1 MCHLKRYISIYTRN
15 ERMREKTRENL
26 SILLFLLVAA
36 VVLWFILSR
45 MRFLV
50 FIPVSLG
57 GFILFVIIVI
67 VVLYLILDHLLSRSW

>member
-1 MCHLKRYISIYTRN
+1 MRGKLK
-15 ERMREKTRENL
+15 ENL
-26 SILLFLLVAA
+26 SLLLFLFVAA

-67 VVLYLILDHLLSRSW
+67 VVLYLVLEFLLERSW

>member
-1 MCHLKRYISIYTRN
+1 MRGKLK
-15 ERMREKTRENL
+15 ENL
-26 SILLFLLVAA
+26 SLLLFLFVAA

-57 GFILFVIIVI
+57 GFILFVIILI
-67 VVLYLILDHLLSRSW
+67 VVLHLVLEFLLERSW

>member
-1 MCHLKRYISIYTRN
+1 MQGKLK
-15 ERMREKTRENL
+15 ENL
-26 SILLFLLVAA
+26 SLLLFLFVAA

-67 VVLYLILDHLLSRSW
+67 VVLYLVLEFLLERSW

>member
-1 MCHLKRYISIYTRN
+1 MRRSLK
-15 ERMREKTRENL
+15 ENL
-26 SILLFLLVAA
+26 SLLLFLFVAA

-57 GFILFVIIVI
+57 GFILFVIVVI
-67 VVLYLILDHLLSRSW
+67 VVLYLVLEYLLERS

>member
-1 MCHLKRYISIYTRN
+1 
-15 ERMREKTRENL
+15 MREKTRENL

-57 GFILFVIIVI
+57 GFILFVIIII

>member
-1 MCHLKRYISIYTRN
+1 
-15 ERMREKTRENL
+15 MREKTRENL
-26 SILLFLLVAA
+26 SLLLFLFVVA

-57 GFILFVIIVI
+57 GFILFVIVVI
-67 VVLYLILDHLLSRSW
+67 VVLYLVLQYLLERSW

>member
-1 MCHLKRYISIYTRN
+1 
-15 ERMREKTRENL
+15 MREKTRENL
-26 SILLFLLVAA
+26 SLLLFLFVVA

-67 VVLYLILDHLLSRSW
+67 VVLYLVLEFLLERSW

>member
-1 MCHLKRYISIYTRN
+1 MRRSLK
-15 ERMREKTRENL
+15 ENL
-26 SILLFLLVAA
+26 SLLLFLFVAA

-67 VVLYLILDHLLSRSW
+67 VVLYLVLEFLLERSW